1 MESRKYSKCDTLTY
15 HGEHEPSHGMLKY
28 HTLTIP
34 ALHGM
39 LKYHTLTIPALHGML
54 KYHTLTIPV
63 LHGSDTL
70 AYHGEQE

>member
-1 MESRKYSKCDTLTY
+1 MENRNSQTGLLF
-15 HGEHEPSHGMLKY
+15 HGMLKYDTFLTIPVVHGMLMY

-34 ALHGM
+34 V
-39 LKYHTLTIPALHGML
+39 LHGML

-63 LHGSDTL
+63 LHDGEHEQLKCDTL